1 MNWLAC
7 LFNPA
12 FVYLRQFSLSI
23 RKHPLNFGKLQHLH
37 SAYMNELVS
46 IIIPC
51 FNAEQ
56 WVGDAI
62 RSSLK
67 QSWKDIEVIVID
79 DGSTDA
85 SLDVVRS
92 FGASIQYE
100 ASKNLGGCAARNMG
114 LRLARGRWIQFL
126 DADDI
131 LDPHCIERKLDAICD
146 DKVIICSRVE
156 LMAGYERKKLPAPWG
171 HSFYD
176 LQFMLRH
183 GSPQT
188 SAPLHQA
195 EVLRSVGGFR
205 EGLVCAQEFDL
216 HLRLAIQTGCVFKS
230 IDYVGVSIRPCL
242 GSLSRTAGRKM
253 PLTTGAVLTSAVE
266 ELNSCDMATPML
278 CAAAAQHMGQ
288 LARSLWRFGARR
300 EAAQLAEFAMKTSPR
315 WSSGNYSGSLSEF
328 LVRAIGFKGF
338 EYLRSF
344 SGPYS

>member
-1 MNWLAC
+1 
-7 LFNPA
+7 
-12 FVYLRQFSLSI
+12 
-23 RKHPLNFGKLQHLH
+23 
-37 SAYMNELVS
+37 MNELVS

-56 WVGDAI
+56 WIADSI
-62 RSSLK
+62 RSALE

-85 SLDVVRS
+85 SAAVVKG
-92 FGASIQYE
+92 FGKSVQYE
-100 ASKNLGGCAARNMG
+100 HSKNFGGCAARNRG

-131 LDPHCIERKLDAICD
+131 LQPHCVERKLEAFRDE
-146 DKVIICSRVE
+146 KVIMCSRVE
-156 LMAGYERKKLPAPWG
+156 VMAGHEDKKLPAPWG

-195 EVLRSVGGFR
+195 DMLRSVGGFR
-205 EGLVCAQEFDL
+205 EGLICAQEFDL
-216 HLRLAIQTGCVFKS
+216 HLRLAIERGCVFNT
-230 IDYVGVSIRPCL
+230 IDSVGVSIRPCL
-242 GSLSRTAGRKM
+242 GSLSRTAGQKM
-253 PLTTGAVLTSAVE
+253 PLTTGEVLTWAVE
-266 ELNSCDMATPML
+266 ELRSRDMGTPRL
-278 CAAAAQHMGQ
+278 RACAAQHMGQ

-300 EAAQLAEFAMKTSPR
+300 EASRLAALARQTSSK
-315 WSSGNYSGSLSEF
+315 WSHGNYSGSLSEF

-344 SGPYS
+344 SGRYS